1 LLRILLAVEC
11 SGGVRTFRACFLM
24 AQAERITVTLPPR
37 LVAQIDR
44 VDGNRSG
51 FLARA
56 ARRELRRLERKALK
70 LSLDARVFTDEDRE
84 LEAAGLADY
93 AASLPAEDCE
103 AMIEPDAFKPIR
115 WVPGTG
121 WVEP

>member
-1 LLRILLAVEC
+1 
-11 SGGVRTFRACFLM
+11 M
-24 AQAERITVTLPPR
+24 APVERITVTLPPG
-37 LVAQIDR
+37 LVSQIDR
-44 VDGNRSG
+44 VDTNRSG

-70 LSLDARVFTDEDRE
+70 LSLDARVFTEEDRE

-93 AASLPAEDCE
+93 GSSLPDEDCE
-103 AMIEPDAFKPIR
+103 AMIDPSAFKPVR
-115 WVPGTG
+115 WVAGKG